1 MVNQASHDGR
11 ATRSIDHPAIQLTLP
26 EPICDFGQSLV
37 TIHSSLALKYL
48 PMNTKPLHLDMPLR
62 LDINEQIECAFTLA
76 SRFYTDPT
84 VLEIEKERI
93 FRRTWQLVGTTMQP
107 CGESNGAKK
116 TIADPET
123 YFTAEIAGE
132 PILIIRDKQGTLRA
146 FSNVCRHRAGPIA
159 LGSGCKNVMRCQYH
173 GWTYTLEG
181 KLIGTPDVE
190 GVEFFDRSTMGMVP
204 LRIETWGDLIFVN
217 FDGNAEPLE
226 KVLGE
231 IPNQARGFDFENL
244 KLAERREYVID
255 CNWKV
260 YVDNYLE
267 GYHIPIAHPGLMKEI
282 DYAQYRTDTYR
293 YYSQQF
299 APIRA
304 MKPGGDT
311 DRAYAPGSGNLK
323 EALYFW
329 IFPNLML
336 NIYPD
341 NFSTNLIVPLSH
353 DKTLTVFEWFFHD
366 TESPSSKERIEKA
379 VAFSDKVQQ
388 EDILLCTNVQ
398 KGLKSSTY
406 DRGRY
411 SVKRE
416 NGVHHFHMLLRE
428 FLET

>member
-1 MVNQASHDGR
+1 MTTN
-11 ATRSIDHPAIQLTLP
+11 
-26 EPICDFGQSLV
+26 
-37 TIHSSLALKYL
+37 
-48 PMNTKPLHLDMPLR
+48 PLHLDVH
-62 LDINEQIECAFTLA
+62 EAIECAHTLA
-76 SRFYTDPT
+76 ARFYTDPHI
-84 VLEIEKERI
+84 LDIEKEKI

-107 CGESNGAKK
+107 CGEVTAPGSAPGKTIKK

-123 YFTAEIAGE
+123 YFTADVAGE
-132 PILIIRDKQGTLRA
+132 PVLVVRDKQGTLRA

-173 GWTYTLEG
+173 GWTYTLDG
-181 KLIGTPDVE
+181 RLIGTPDAD

-204 LRIETWGDLIFVN
+204 LRLETWGDFIFVN
-217 FDGNAEPLE
+217 FDLNAPPLPGY
-226 KVLGE
+226 LGK
-231 IPNQARGFDFENL
+231 IPEQARGFQFEGL
-244 KLAERREYVID
+244 QFAERRDYMID

-267 GYHIPIAHPGLMKEI
+267 GYHIPIAHPGLMREI

-304 MKPGGDT
+304 MKKD
-311 DRAYAPGSGNLK
+311 DAEKRFYAPATGLQ

-341 NFSTNLIVPLSH
+341 NISTNVIVPLSH
-353 DKTLTVFEWFFHD
+353 DKTLTIFEWFFHD
-366 TESPSSKERIEKA
+366 VNSVKTEERIAEA
-379 VAFSDKVQQ
+379 VAFSDEVQQ
-388 EDILLCTNVQ
+388 EDIVLCENVQ
-398 KGLKSSTY
+398 KGLRSASY

-416 NGVHHFHMLLRE
+416 NGVHHFHMLLAE
-428 FLET
+428 FLGERSGTDDRRPVSEKA

>member
-1 MVNQASHDGR
+1 M
-11 ATRSIDHPAIQLTLP
+11 TT
-26 EPICDFGQSLV
+26 
-37 TIHSSLALKYL
+37 
-48 PMNTKPLHLDMPLR
+48 TKPLHLDV
-62 LDINEQIECAFTLA
+62 NEQIECAFTLA

-84 VLEIEKERI
+84 VLEIEKEKI

-123 YFTAEIAGE
+123 YFTAEVAGE
-132 PILIIRDKQGTLRA
+132 PVLIIRDKQGTLRA

-173 GWTYTLEG
+173 GWTYTLDG
-181 KLIGTPDVE
+181 RLIGTPDVE

-204 LRIETWGDLIFVN
+204 LHLEAWGDLIFIN
-217 FDGNAEPLE
+217 FDTNAEPLSTY
-226 KVLGE
+226 LGE
-231 IPNQARGFDFENL
+231 IPNQARGFQFEGL
-244 KLAERREYVID
+244 HLAERRDYVID

-282 DYAQYRTDTYR
+282 DYAQYRTDTFR

-304 MKPGGDT
+304 MKPGDAT
-311 DRAYAPGSGNLK
+311 ERAYAPGTGTLK

-341 NFSTNLIVPLSH
+341 NLSTNLIVPLSH
-353 DKTLTVFEWFFHD
+353 DKTLTIFEWFFHD
-366 TESPSSKERIEKA
+366 IESPASKERVAKA
-379 VAFSDKVQQ
+379 VAFSDEVQQ
-388 EDILLCTNVQ
+388 EDIMLCTNVQ

-416 NGVHHFHMLLRE
+416 NGVHHFHKLLRE
-428 FLET
+428 FLER